1 MAHGKYCHSTSISNS
16 LHKSRGQSSHSG
28 RSTGFPPSV
37 TNIAVSSGSFHASN
51 ICNKL
56 LQTSS
61 HHQGFSNTAAVG
73 CVSCCSSGICH
84 QRDAGGS
91 EGHFGDKKKV
101 WLRYLSHKFHG
112 KGPGRNKVEK
122 RMKRNEQEGMSISQD
137 LVMSCYL

>member
-73 CVSCCSSGICH
+73 
-84 QRDAGGS
+84 
-91 EGHFGDKKKV
+91 
-101 WLRYLSHKFHG
+101 YLSHKFHG